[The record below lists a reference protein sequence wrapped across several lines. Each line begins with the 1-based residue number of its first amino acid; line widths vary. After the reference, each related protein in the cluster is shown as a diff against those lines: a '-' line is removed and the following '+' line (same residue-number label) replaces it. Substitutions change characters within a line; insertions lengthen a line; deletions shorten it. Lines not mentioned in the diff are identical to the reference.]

1 MTKIFICKEI
11 ELENKDSYI
20 GFFEEL
26 KDELIIIKDNQG
38 NLKCF
43 SSVCPHLAGEICF
56 KSKNLFCKWHGLKFN
71 DEGEVINSKI
81 RLKLKRYKLENIKGD
96 LYIDAK

>member
-1 MTKIFICKEI
+1 MTKIFVCKENEFKTKDFYI
-11 ELENKDSYI
+11 E
-20 GFFEEL
+20 FFEEL

-56 KSKNLFCKWHGLKFN
+56 KNKSLFCKWHGLRFD
-71 DEGEVINSKI
+71 DEGKVINSKI
-81 RLKLKRYKLENIKGD
+81 KLKLKRYDLENIKGD

>member
-1 MTKIFICKEI
+1 MFLIC
-11 ELENKDSYI
+11 L
-20 GFFEEL
+20 
-26 KDELIIIKDNQG
+26 
-38 NLKCF
+38 
-43 SSVCPHLAGEICF
+43 PHLAGEICF
-56 KSKNLFCKWHGLKFN
+56 KSKNLLQRHGLKFN